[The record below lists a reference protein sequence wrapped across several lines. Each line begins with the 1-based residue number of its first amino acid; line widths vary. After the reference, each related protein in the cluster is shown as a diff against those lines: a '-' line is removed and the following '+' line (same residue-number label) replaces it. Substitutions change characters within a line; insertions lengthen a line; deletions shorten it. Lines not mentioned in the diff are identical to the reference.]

1 MKLSSLIFYL
11 LVISVHFTQAQDYI
25 QLQNPSFEDAPGQ
38 GQTPMG
44 WQNCGTGRESP
55 PDIHASI
62 NQTFFG
68 VNHPSYDG
76 NTYLGMIVREND
88 TWEAIGQK
96 LSVPM
101 QGSECYVFN
110 IYLARSG
117 DYKSP
122 STFSKDPIDYKKP
135 AIVTIWGGYDYC
147 DRAELLAQSPPI
159 KNFDWQ
165 DYQFFF
171 QPTKTYTHFIIEA
184 YFDGNEGVAYNG
196 NVLVDFASPIT
207 LANCETGV
215 ESLQKIDSEII
226 IEPKVKPKEE
236 RLQTID
242 ELKQLIDRSMDTL
255 KYAVNEPNLKTE
267 ISAILVKIGQ
277 SKLDFSRYRLEIS
290 VKENPS
296 NLTKTRIQGIKDLFL
311 KKELPTTSFRIY
323 QERVSDKEK
332 EWVGENAFFRIG
344 LRDRLK
350 G

>member
-1 MKLSSLIFYL
+1 MKISGLILAFLFCINFLS
-11 LVISVHFTQAQDYI
+11 AQDQI

-44 WQNCGTGRESP
+44 WQNCGVGQESP

-76 NTYLGMIVREND
+76 RTYVGMIVRENN

-110 IYLARSG
+110 LYLARSG

-122 STFSKDPIDYKKP
+122 TTFSKDPVDYKQP
-135 AIVTIWGGYDYC
+135 VIVTLWGGYDYC

-184 YFDGNEGVAYNG
+184 YFDGNQGVAYNG

-207 LANCETGV
+207 LADCKTGV
-215 ESLQKIDSEII
+215 EKLQKIDSEIVI
-226 IEPKVKPKEE
+226 NPKVKPKEE
-236 RLQTID
+236 RLQNID
-242 ELKQLIDRSMDTL
+242 ELKKLISTNIDTL
-255 KYAVNEPNLKTE
+255 TFALNEPNLKKNV
-267 ISAILVKIGQ
+267 SDILLEIGQ
-277 SKLDFSRYRLEIS
+277 AKLDFSRYRLEIS
-290 VKENPS
+290 VKENPP
-296 NLTKTRIQGIKDLFL
+296 NLTKSRIQGIKDLFL
-311 KKELPTTSFRIY
+311 KNELPTTSFRIY
-323 QERVSDKEK
+323 PEEITDKEK
-332 EWVGENAFFRIG
+332 EWIAENAFFKIG

-350 G
+350 